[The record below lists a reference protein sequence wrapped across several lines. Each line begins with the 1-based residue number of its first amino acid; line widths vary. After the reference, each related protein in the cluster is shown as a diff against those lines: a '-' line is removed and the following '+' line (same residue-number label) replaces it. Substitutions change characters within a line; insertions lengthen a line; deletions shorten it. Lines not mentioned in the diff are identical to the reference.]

1 MSSKPGVWE
10 QDSSRDAFALGAPST
25 KDHDVAGEK
34 SAAIDLPSLLR
45 RCLDDS
51 TFCGMILHK
60 FASRSA
66 NQLAA
71 LERALAAGNVLELAR
86 EAHTLQGVAANLSAP
101 LLRVRAEELEAAAGQ
116 NDLPRARRAFD
127 QARAEVSRCTALVP
141 ELMDRLAL

>member
-10 QDSSRDAFALGAPST
+10 QDSSRDAFALGTPPTQSLGI
-25 KDHDVAGEK
+25 AGEK
-34 SAAIDLPSLLR
+34 SAAIDLASLLR
-45 RCLDDS
+45 RCLDDT

-66 NQLAA
+66 DQLAA

-86 EAHTLQGVAANLSAP
+86 EAHTLQGVAANLSAS
-101 LLRVRAEELEAAAGQ
+101 LLRARAEELEVAAGQ

-127 QARAEVSRCTALVP
+127 Q
-141 ELMDRLAL
+141 MDRLAL